1 MLSRGEDVEVNA
13 LVERG
18 WNISAIARHL
28 GRDLGTIRNYV
39 NGRTTP
45 GVRRPAGPDP
55 LERFSGYVSARFVD
69 DPTCGPRRST
79 TRSWPWAM
87 TAPM

>member
-28 GRDLGTIRNYV
+28 GRDRGTISNYV
-39 NGRTTP
+39 NGKTIP
-45 GVRRPAGPDP
+45 GVRRPAGPGPAGAVRRLRERP
-55 LERFSGYVSARFVD
+55 L
-69 DPTCGPRRST
+69 RR
-79 TRSWPWAM
+79 RP
-87 TAPM
+87 APVGDGALRRGRGHGL

>member
-28 GRDLGTIRNYV
+28 GRDRGTISNYV
-39 NGRTTP
+39 NGKTTP
-45 GVRRPAGPDP
+45 GVRRPGRA
-55 LERFSGYVSARFVD
+55 RTRWSGSS
-69 DPTCGPRRST
+69 PT
-79 TRSWPWAM
+79 
-87 TAPM
+87 